1 MLTELSLWGI
11 YIASY
16 FIDYLVILGISIWK
30 KVSAYNAI
38 KPAPTI
44 SFWQYC
50 NRKDYFTWAI
60 LIGLI
65 IFSLACSHIM
75 KEIPMNTRISDKP
88 NDNVI
93 WEIFSYVLAQVLTV
107 LTILFTD
114 YWLVISLV
122 IVAVTGI
129 IFVHSRKIQHSPLFI
144 IPMGYNIFKCEKCIA
159 ITNYSMDGLR
169 LAIESNPD
177 GVEARELEEGVFL
190 IRKK

>member
-1 MLTELSLWGI
+1 
-11 YIASY
+11 
-16 FIDYLVILGISIWK
+16 
-30 KVSAYNAI
+30 
-38 KPAPTI
+38 
-44 SFWQYC
+44 
-50 NRKDYFTWAI
+50 
-60 LIGLI
+60 
-65 IFSLACSHIM
+65 
-75 KEIPMNTRISDKP
+75 MNTRISDKP

-144 IPMGYNIFKCEKCIA
+144 IPMGYNIFKCEKCIV

-177 GVEARELEEGVFL
+177 GGEARELEEGVFL
-190 IRKK
+190 IRSIFRTAKMLDLQGLSPFLYAHLSFICRFNLQSDIRRQQNIRHDTILKTRLCRGIIKPLFFRLN